1 MNDDDSKQE
10 EPGNP
15 EGADAAEGLDNV
27 VNLAGGAEDGGA
39 AEGANPQSEPA
50 TPEEKIAALEAELAA
65 GRDQLL
71 RQLAE
76 TENVRRRAKRER
88 EETIR
93 YGASALARDLLNV
106 ADNLQRALQ
115 SVPTE
120 AREADETIKN
130 LVIGVELTEK
140 ELLTA
145 LQKQGVEKIVPLGE
159 KFSYDRHQAM
169 FEVPGTDKPAG
180 TVVEVMQPGYV
191 MHDRLLRPAM
201 VGVAKGDPGS
211 PPDDVNHVDSTA

>member
-10 EPGNP
+10 ETERP
-15 EGADAAEGLDNV
+15 EGADAAERLEDV
-27 VNLAGGAEDGGA
+27 VNLAGDAEDA
-39 AEGANPQSEPA
+39 APVSEPA
-50 TPEEKIAALEAELAA
+50 TPEEKIAALEAELVA
-65 GRDQLL
+65 GREQLL

-115 SVPTE
+115 SVPAE

-140 ELLTA
+140 EFLSA
-145 LQKQGVEKIVPLGE
+145 LQKQGVEKVEPLGE

-169 FEVPGTDKPAG
+169 FEVPGTGKPAG

-201 VGVAKGDPGS
+201 NRRPMM
-211 PPDDVNHVDSTA
+211 

>member
-211 PPDDVNHVDSTA
+211 PPDDVNHVDTTA

>member
-1 MNDDDSKQE
+1 MNDDEPKRE
-10 EPGNP
+10 ETQHP
-15 EGADAAEGLDNV
+15 EGADAAEGLENV
-27 VNLAGGAEDGGA
+27 VNLAGDAEDGGA
-39 AEGANPQSEPA
+39 SEGAAPQSEPA
-50 TPEEKIAALEAELAA
+50 TPEEKIAALEAELEA
-65 GRDQLL
+65 GREQLL

-88 EETIR
+88 EDTIR

-106 ADNLQRALQ
+106 ADNLQRALK
-115 SVPTE
+115 SVPEE
-120 AREADETIKN
+120 ARETDETIKN

-140 ELLTA
+140 ELLGA
-145 LQKQGVEKIVPLGE
+145 LQKQGVEKVEPLGE

-201 VGVAKGDPGS
+201 VGVAKGDPES
-211 PPDDVNHVDSTA
+211 PPDDVGHVDTTA